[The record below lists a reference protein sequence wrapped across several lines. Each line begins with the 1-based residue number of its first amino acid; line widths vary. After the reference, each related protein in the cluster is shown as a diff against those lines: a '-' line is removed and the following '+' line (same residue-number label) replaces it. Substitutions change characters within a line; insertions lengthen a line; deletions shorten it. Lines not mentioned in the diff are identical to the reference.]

1 VPTRALATAGVSN
14 RTRAARTICV
24 RLTIVSHA
32 FTLAPTVVTTVAV
45 ADGDGLLERLPAA
58 GALSWV
64 RHGDGLVGWG
74 EAARL
79 QVSGPDRFARAV
91 RWWREFVSGV
101 VVEDEV
107 GAPGSGPVVFGSFAF
122 EDQPCRSVLVV
133 PRVTLG
139 RRAGRTWLTIVG
151 DAPDPSMRTPVSR
164 PRDVR
169 YAEGALTATA
179 WRGAVEQAVE
189 RILRG
194 ELDKVVLARDLL
206 AQASRPVDVRYL
218 LQRLAARY
226 PACWTFA
233 VDGLVGA
240 TPELLVQREGD
251 MVVSQVLAGTAW
263 RHEDATAGVSREA
276 DEDTVAAELLASGK
290 NREEHEY
297 AAKSAADAL
306 GPHCTDLVVPETPTV
321 LRLANVL
328 HLATQVTGWL
338 HDGSTALELAGALHP
353 TAAVCGTPTDTARGV
368 IRELEGFDRGRY
380 AGPVGWMDARGDGE
394 WGIALRCAEVAGTQ
408 LRLFAGCGIVAGSD
422 PDAELAEAQAKFVA
436 VRDALE
442 G

>member
-1 VPTRALATAGVSN
+1 
-14 RTRAARTICV
+14 
-24 RLTIVSHA
+24 VSHA
-32 FTLAPTVVTTVAV
+32 FALAPTVVRTVPV
-45 ADGDGLLERLPAA
+45 ADGEGLLDRLPAS
-58 GALSWV
+58 GPLSWV
-64 RHGDGLVGWG
+64 RHGEGLVGWG

-79 QVSGPDRFARAV
+79 QVSGPDRFARAGS
-91 RWWREFVSGV
+91 WWREFVSGV
-101 VVEDEV
+101 AVDDDVQV
-107 GAPGSGPVVFGSFAF
+107 PGSGPVVFGSFAF
-122 EDQPCRSVLVV
+122 EDQPARSVLVV
-133 PRVTLG
+133 PRVTVG
-139 RRAGRTWLTIVG
+139 RRNGRTWITTVG
-151 DAPDPSMRTPVSR
+151 ETPDLAMRAPVRR

-179 WRGAVEQAVE
+179 WRSVVAQAVG
-189 RILRG
+189 RIRRG
-194 ELDKVVLARDLL
+194 ELDKVVLARDLVAL
-206 AQASRPVDVRYL
+206 AGRPVDARHL

-240 TPELLVQREGD
+240 TPELLVQRIGD
-251 MVVSQVLAGTAW
+251 TVVSQVLAGTAW
-263 RHEDATAGVSREA
+263 RHKDATDHELDEDA
-276 DEDTVAAELLASGK
+276 VAAELLASAK
-290 NREEHEY
+290 NREEHAY
-297 AAKSAADAL
+297 AAQSAAESL
-306 GPHCTDLVVPETPTV
+306 GPHCKDLAVPETPTV

-328 HLATQVTGWL
+328 HLATQVSGRL

-353 TAAVCGTPTDTARGV
+353 TAAVCGAPTETARAV

-394 WGIALRCAEVAGTQ
+394 WGIALRCAEVAGRQ

-442 G
+442 S